1 MRTAGQL
8 VLHPALSSWFWHV
21 LVVDLGQ
28 DFPSLSLGSFLC
40 KMRCRMAIRV
50 LCGIDRENAR
60 HLQIVKPYLKKKNPQ
75 RIPQIQS
82 PLVQAK
88 VLPRVVLSGI
98 AVGCVPS
105 DRSNPLIHTHGSL
118 DLLKDR
124 SFTLSY

>member
-28 DFPSLSLGSFLC
+28 DFPSLSLGSFLY
-40 KMRCRMAIRV
+40 KMRSRMAIRV

-60 HLQIVKPYLKKKNPQ
+60 HLQIVKPYFKKTPQ

-105 DRSNPLIHTHGSL
+105 DRSNLLIHTHGSL

-124 SFTLSY
+124 NFTLSS